1 MLSRI
6 KAKAAELVTR
16 VALKQETRER
26 NSRTGG
32 NGAQAPKRS
41 ADQWLLDAATYA
53 RDGDTAN
60 ARAAALRGLY
70 ALGAR

>member
-1 MLSRI
+1 MGHRR

-16 VALKQETRER
+16 AARNRER